1 MRRSLVSW
9 WFVWHRFSLAAW
21 DHAGTLVGWWLFP
34 GDRGGLG
41 EVTH

>member
-21 DHAGTLVGWWLFP
+21 DHAGTLVGWWV
-34 GDRGGLG
+34 GGCFRAIG
-41 EVTH
+41 VGWAK